1 MLFFDNILSANSKIL
16 TDNNRGANMVSLYTC
31 DFTQQNEWLDDI
43 DEETNDHPAPIGE
56 FLCRILSI
64 DFEKA
69 ASSISSL
76 LESHRLNG
84 DEFPE
89 EQLKT
94 FIDDLLGIS
103 GFEEM
108 RVMIAV
114 LKNIYAKSRTRMVL
128 NIYGTPKDAFFSEA
142 FDYFRVVMVLQA
154 YLEVSIDNNDMV
166 SAINFERFVNGF
178 LEEKIGRNDQGCSLS
193 EYSFSDIYPGCN
205 IKEIIKDVSQNILQF
220 HDTFSSFS
228 TYSLNNLLVSAIYYF
243 FLNGFRF
250 KRCKNCGNFFVP
262 LSRSDEIYCNNI
274 SPQDKTRTC
283 KEYGSQKLWYDKL
296 RADEVAKLSRNVY
309 SSKQMLVRRN
319 PDISEYR
326 RMFEYF
332 KAERKKWEAW
342 VKSGEKSKEEYI
354 SWLNEM
360 KAKKTL

>member
-1 MLFFDNILSANSKIL
+1 MI
-16 TDNNRGANMVSLYTC
+16 SLYTC
-31 DFTQQNEWLDDI
+31 NFTRQNEWLDDT
-43 DEETNDHPAPIGE
+43 DEETSSHPSPLGE
-56 FLCRILSI
+56 FLCKILSI

-69 ASSISSL
+69 AFSISSL
-76 LESHRLNG
+76 LEDYRLNG
-84 DEFPE
+84 DEFPGG
-89 EQLKT
+89 QLKI
-94 FIDDLLGIS
+94 FIDDLFGIS

-108 RVMIAV
+108 QTMVAV
-114 LKNIYAKSRTRMVL
+114 LKAIYEKSETQMVL
-128 NIYGTPKDAFFSEA
+128 NVYGSLKDAFLSES
-142 FDYFRVVMVLQA
+142 FGYFRVAMVLQT
-154 YLEVSIDNNDMV
+154 YLEESIDNNDMV

-178 LEEKIGRNDQGCSLS
+178 LEKKIERNDQGCSLS
-193 EYSFSDIYPGCN
+193 EYSFLDIYPGCN
-205 IKEIIKDVSQNILQF
+205 IKEIIKDVFQNMLPF
-220 HDTFSSFS
+220 EDTFSSFP
-228 TYSLNNLLVSAIYYF
+228 THSLNNLLISAIYYF
-243 FLNGFRF
+243 LSNGFIF

-274 SPQDKTRTC
+274 SPQDKARTC

-332 KAERKKWEAW
+332 KTERKKWEGL
-342 VKSGEKSKEEYI
+342 VKSGEKSKEEYV

>member
-1 MLFFDNILSANSKIL
+1 MI
-16 TDNNRGANMVSLYTC
+16 SLYVC
-31 DFTQQNEWLDDI
+31 DFTGQYEWLNDI
-43 DEETNDHPAPIGE
+43 SEEINSNSSPIGR
-56 FLCRILSI
+56 FLCKLLSI

-76 LESHRLNG
+76 LEGHRLNG

-89 EQLKT
+89 DQLKT

-103 GFEEM
+103 EFEEM
-108 RVMIAV
+108 QIMIV
-114 LKNIYAKSRTRMVL
+114 SLKNIYAKSGTRTVL
-128 NIYGTPKDAFFSEA
+128 NIYGNPENAFFSES
-142 FDYFRVVMVLQA
+142 FDYFRVAMVLQV
-154 YLEVSIDNNDMV
+154 YLEESMDNHDMV

-178 LEEKIGRNDQGCSLS
+178 LEKKIERNDQGCTLS
-193 EYSFSDIYPGCN
+193 EYALSDIYPGCN
-205 IKEIIKDVSQNILQF
+205 IKEIVNDAFQNIF
-220 HDTFSSFS
+220 SFNDKFSSFP
-228 TYSLNNLLVSAIYYF
+228 TNSLNNLLISAIYYF
-243 FLNGFRF
+243 LSNGFIF

-274 SPQDKTRTC
+274 SPQDKARTC

-296 RADEVAKLSRNVY
+296 RTDEVAKLSRNVY

-332 KAERKKWEAW
+332 KTERKKWEVL
-342 VKSGEKSKEEYI
+342 VKSGEKSKEEYV